1 VQQTLTSKRL
11 TLVEKQDYRIDL
23 EYNKDYAI
31 LHLPYVSVFN
41 RKMYQDFLLL
51 IEDILEFMQGLGY
64 DGLWAA
70 VSPED
75 VRIQKLIDRLGF
87 VYEGKADGLLVYHL
101 KGK

>member
-1 VQQTLTSKRL
+1 MQQTLTSKRL

-31 LHLPYVSVFN
+31 LHLPYVNGFN
-41 RKMYQDFLLL
+41 RNLYEEAFVR
-51 IEDILEFMQGLGY
+51 IEDVFDFMQGLGY

-70 VSPED
+70 VSPD
-75 VRIQKLIDRLGF
+75 DIKIQKFIDRLGF
-87 VYEGKADGLLVYHL
+87 AYHGKSDDLLVYHL